1 MDMDTTLTWPYAR
14 PTKDHTAS
22 RTESVTTYRPMTD
35 CFFRTDG
42 NSQGTIISSLAS
54 SRANEVIIDED
65 DKDNKDYNADEYR
78 EDDMDQFAKDM
89 ENTDD
94 IFDFTEE
101 EDVNTKTTPTRKESE
116 HDVTSPSGL
125 VTEGSKTL
133 VMDERIEKV

>member
-1 MDMDTTLTWPYAR
+1 
-14 PTKDHTAS
+14 
-22 RTESVTTYRPMTD
+22 MTD

-94 IFDFTEE
+94 IFDCTEE
-101 EDVNTKTTPTRKESE
+101 EDVNTKTTPTRKEKR
-116 HDVTSPSGL
+116 T
-125 VTEGSKTL
+125 
-133 VMDERIEKV
+133 